1 VSDVKYFGLNFSTI
15 KARYI
20 KVVGANMKQPA
31 YWHHAAGTPAWI
43 FADEII
49 IN

>member
-1 VSDVKYFGLNFSTI
+1 MMLNIFDLNFSNI

-31 YWHHAAGTPAWI
+31 YCYHAAGTPAWI